1 MNKDNIINGYMD
13 KARNRNRIN
22 NIWIQIKKEMD
33 MTKQEI
39 YQMDKERNGY
49 GYPWNEYLNT

>member
-22 NIWIQIKKEMD
+22 NIWIWIKKEMD
-33 MTKQEI
+33 MTK
-39 YQMDKERNGY
+39 
-49 GYPWNEYLNT
+49 

>member
-1 MNKDNIINGYMD
+1 MNKDNLINGYMD

-39 YQMDKERNGY
+39 YDMDKARNGY
-49 GYPWNEYLNT
+49 GYPSNEYLNT